1 MQRYIF
7 LDEYWEKYYIFLDD
21 KRSKNHIFPNEQMS
35 LLTERGLAKPSA
47 NPLYS

>member
-7 LDEYWEKYYIFLDD
+7 LDEYWKKNYIFSDD
-21 KRSKNHIFPNEQMS
+21 QRDKNHIFLDERMS